1 MALQLIKPQSP
12 EDQEAQD
19 RWEEL
24 GEAIDAAYPDFLE
37 RVKADAITP
46 VVMAYESRLR
56 AVELTLER
64 LALMQVVQGQQVIID
79 LLGTLLKREAGK

>member
-1 MALQLIKPQSP
+1 MSLHIVKSQSP
-12 EDQEAQD
+12 EERAEMA

-37 RVKADAITP
+37 RVQKDAITP
-46 VVMAYESRLR
+46 VIMSYEQRLR
-56 AVELTLER
+56 AVEQTLER

-79 LLGTLLKREAGK
+79 LLGKLLQERRS